1 MIQVFKL
8 ICFRENKVE
17 NVQRIAVPTG
27 GPWLQAA
34 SPAWCS
40 FRSRLEVAVRESSL
54 HCYRDSPPPPRWS
67 AERKALMGDG
77 LLIPRGSLLPGGPHR
92 LVE

>member
-1 MIQVFKL
+1 M
-8 ICFRENKVE
+8 E